1 MQGDQPSFRLLSQT
15 MMETGAGDTPDDA
28 MFSEQLAQVKQMFD
42 RKPDQS
48 FALEVS
54 PVELEWN
61 EAQVQK
67 NLLKQ
72 GMWNLKGCEQ
82 I

>member
-15 MMETGAGDTPDDA
+15 MMETSAGDKPDDA

-54 PVELEWN
+54 PIELEWN
-61 EAQVQK
+61 EAQV
-67 NLLKQ
+67 
-72 GMWNLKGCEQ
+72 
-82 I
+82 